1 MHVPPTPEPLRCYD
15 RLSNGMGKGR
25 DQQHHPG
32 TLCGVV
38 CLWFGVVT
46 VVGCATHPNPPI
58 PSLINPI
65 QRRRDAMQ
73 RRRKIS
79 IIRLPLREGVHRIHI
94 DRQIYINPCSISV
107 APCWWFMR
115 CDHGSPLA
123 HHPSSRYPFFPLSP
137 CVVQQSAEVKVEL
150 TVYY

>member
-1 MHVPPTPEPLRCYD
+1 MSRSLIKW
-15 RLSNGMGKGR
+15 NGEREG
-25 DQQHHPG
+25 QQHHPG

-58 PSLINPI
+58 PSLINPM

-94 DRQIYINPCSISV
+94 DRQIYINPCSNSV
-107 APCWWFMR
+107 APCWFMR

-123 HHPSSRYPFFPLSP
+123 HHPRVIRFSLCPRVLCSNP
-137 CVVQQSAEVKVEL
+137 QK
-150 TVYY
+150 